1 MQTNTKKRLSNA
13 YKSVSEEA
21 AQKGEKNKQYC
32 D

>member
-1 MQTNTKKRLSNA
+1 MQTTTKKRLSNA

-21 AQKGEKNKQYC
+21 AQKGEKYKRYC